1 MRHDFGQFN
10 VFVGAGYH
18 ASAEFRRKFPVSKIC
33 SALTL
38 TNLEGFGGG
47 GKLTV
52 AFAVLTSGTT
62 WTVDGTFNKA
72 DNKVEAIGGGAGGG
86 KGGSGTTTLGGTGA
100 NGGGGG
106 AYCFITNFDPAGA
119 TTITIQIGAG
129 GAIASSGGGN
139 AGTDTFFS
147 STGTLLA
154 KAGTVPTG
162 GVAASCVPSGNARSG
177 GTGAGGTAN
186 SGGTGGVGG
195 GGAGGAGS
203 TSAGGNGSGQ
213 TKGTKGTGLLADGA
227 TAPGDGGDGRNGG
240 AGGNA
245 GSPGATGSTYG
256 GAGGG
261 GGGGGRKLAV
271 CDPPGFPG
279 GNGAAGA
286 QGVIV
291 IWWRFFA

>member
-1 MRHDFGQFN
+1 MRRLDFGQFN

-18 ASAEFRRKFPVSKIC
+18 ASAEFRRRFPVSKIC

-47 GKLTV
+47 GKLTT

-86 KGGSGTTTLGGTGA
+86 KGGSGSTSLGGTGA

-129 GAIASSGGGN
+129 GAVALSGGGN

-162 GVAASCVPSGNARSG
+162 GAAASCVPSGNARSG

-195 GGAGGAGS
+195 GGAGARARRALAG
-203 TSAGGNGSGQ
+203 TRPRRR
-213 TKGTKGTGLLADGA
+213 TGRRAPAYSPMALRRLETAA
-227 TAPGDGGDGRNGG
+227 TA
-240 AGGNA
+240 AMA
-245 GSPGATGSTYG
+245 ALAATG
-256 GAGGG
+256 
-261 GGGGGRKLAV
+261 
-271 CDPPGFPG
+271 GFSR
-279 GNGAAGA
+279 NDRLDLRWRWRW
-286 QGVIV
+286 
-291 IWWRFFA
+291 WWRRRS